1 MKRSLST
8 PASSILRVSFGE
20 KPSQNSMQSTPLVDP
35 NPPSCSTGRGIFT
48 LTPASLILAS
58 QNLRFSASLLRS
70 SSILTAGAHS
80 STIFL

>member
-20 KPSQNSMQSTPLVDP
+20 KPSQNSMQSTPLVD
-35 NPPSCSTGRGIFT
+35 PPSCSTGRGIFT